1 MLPKWYRCFGAIR
14 PRQIR
19 VNATETWAPK
29 WAPSGEQVKGAISLR
44 ARVHR
49 APPDTALHTSA
60 RHTATPQR
68 AHGPAPRTHVDMN
81 VRTTTKRLG
90 AGHVVLTAAH
100 TTVRCPGLPHTTRS
114 TPDCAHAMF
123 WARFHS
129 STFVFSLLCTGPRCD
144 RDACGVRRRVRCTHS
159 EVRLTLS
166 PHPPRPNSWIDG
178 AGAGVINR
186 RAPRQPLPPC

>member
-1 MLPKWYRCFGAIR
+1 MFRCDSSASDSRERNRDG
-14 PRQIR
+14 PRQAGSQR
-19 VNATETWAPK
+19 RSL
-29 WAPSGEQVKGAISLR
+29 SGRGSTAHRPTQ
-44 ARVHR
+44 HCTR
-49 APPDTALHTSA
+49 AP
-60 RHTATPQR
+60 ATPPHR
-68 AHGPAPRTHVDMN
+68 RERTDRPPAHMN
-81 VRTTTKRLG
+81 VRTTTKRDS

>member
-19 VNATETWAPK
+19 VNATERRGPRQANK
-29 WAPSGEQVKGAISLR
+29 SKARSLSGRGSTAHRPTQ
-44 ARVHR
+44 HCTR
-49 APPDTALHTSA
+49 AP
-60 RHTATPQR
+60 ATPPHR
-68 AHGPAPRTHVDMN
+68 RERTDRPPAHMLTCTYEQLRKDS
-81 VRTTTKRLG
+81 